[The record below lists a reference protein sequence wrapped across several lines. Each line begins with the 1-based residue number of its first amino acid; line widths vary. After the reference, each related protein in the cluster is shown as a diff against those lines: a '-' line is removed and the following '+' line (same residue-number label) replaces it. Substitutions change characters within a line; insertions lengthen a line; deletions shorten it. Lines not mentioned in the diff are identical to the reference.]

1 MEQFHYRNHQLPVWF
16 IIIVL
21 SFWLLSLMLICA
33 QSRAALVLLL
43 PSVIFTAVFWGLT
56 IEVNSKEIRL
66 YFGLDLIKRKICRQ
80 NIDQATQIRNRWWYG
95 WGIRLTPHGWVWCM
109 GELNAIELTYS
120 NNKRFRIDTNQP
132 QFLLNS

>member
-1 MEQFHYRNHQLPVWF
+1 MEQFHYRNRQLPVWF
-16 IIIVL
+16 IIIAL

-56 IEVNSKEIRL
+56 IEVISKEIRL
-66 YFGLDLIKRKICRQ
+66 YFGLSLIKRKIYRQ
-80 NIDQATQIRNRWWYG
+80 NIDQEHRFVIAG
-95 WGIRLTPHGWVWCM
+95 GM

-120 NNKRFRIDTNQP
+120 NNKRFRIGTNQP
-132 QFLLNS
+132 QFLLKALTNS

>member
-1 MEQFHYRNHQLPVWF
+1 MEQFHYRNRQLPVWF
-16 IIIVL
+16 IIIAL

-66 YFGLDLIKRKICRQ
+66 YFGLGLIKRKIYRQ
-80 NIDQATQIRNRWWYG
+80 NIDQVTQMRNRWW
-95 WGIRLTPHGWVWCM
+95 HG
-109 GELNAIELTYS
+109 
-120 NNKRFRIDTNQP
+120 
-132 QFLLNS
+132 

>member
-1 MEQFHYRNHQLPVWF
+1 MEQFHYRNRQLPVWF

-21 SFWLLSLMLICA
+21 SFWLLFLMLICD

-80 NIDQATQIRNRWWYG
+80 NIDQVTQIRNRWW
-95 WGIRLTPHGWVWCM
+95 HG
-109 GELNAIELTYS
+109 
-120 NNKRFRIDTNQP
+120 
-132 QFLLNS
+132 

>member
-43 PSVIFTAVFWGLT
+43 PSVIFTTVFWGLT
-56 IEVNSKEIRL
+56 IKVNSKEIRL

-95 WGIRLTPHGWVWCM
+95 WGTRLTPHGWMWSM
-109 GELNAIELTYS
+109 GELDAIELTYS